1 MDQANAELCAT
12 LLGPKICERLLCH
25 GQLTTAFAAW
35 CACYT
40 AEYTGCVHNFPVIH
54 VLSVV
59 VDGQHP
65 GQVFAVDQGVERQGA
80 SSAAPSTCTLLA
92 SGLHD
97 HVLTP
102 GPDLR
107 QAYFHQLSY
116 LQHLSPSPMPTPQ
129 KKNRRKNTQQ
139 MTTTNALGLTKISS
153 SVEQIEQRM
162 DELAVGGSPAFPC
175 SGLLILLRG
184 LPGVG
189 KTKTARQLASRYPNS
204 SVVISPDDHLGPW
217 RHSRVLSRTDLSDAL
232 AACKQA
238 AWSAMRSKTL
248 FIIVDK
254 ENLKYAD
261 MLPYVSEASRT
272 GYEVHFLEPP
282 KDWRY
287 SCEVL
292 AKKNRRGLTQ
302 LELSQMLDNFERYW
316 SAEDMLANVVSRQTL
331 CSGPSKPII
340 DTCPPLVT
348 PVLNTETLDVE
359 NTSCCGPVDPES
371 TPDIVE
377 KLMASTRLLEE
388 NSAGSVDRS
397 DDNVNPSV
405 FEQLCELFPES
416 DRATLRE
423 IADATNGDLEW
434 AAGLALEADKS
445 SAGKRLLSADRT
457 EELYQAA
464 AQLSAPAVFPETTAG
479 RGTSHE
485 TDSFPLER
493 PALRKLSDQDS
504 YTKLDTALADL
515 TEFEKEEA
523 TDTDNEDE
531 EAEEDSGDDRDTATE
546 KAVEGPSVSGSTAD
560 SPTLRI
566 TREFVRHAFQRY
578 AAEIDML
585 KVDLDLDSL
594 PEEVFS
600 DWTPEPEL
608 EKSILSSFLRQLGYF
623 EMLNSNRKNNFRVTR
638 SRFPASNSKRPRAPP
653 TWKRSRQVSN
663 DVKCGNQGG
672 LLPVD
677 SNLCSLEDVLLEE
690 TAVRLSIEEQKKHF
704 EIPLNQNALNSLSQ
718 QFPGIDREI
727 LMETLVRCGFDLE
740 TSIACIVA
748 GVLDK
753 DSFAEASRMSAFEA
767 NVAPSTALKTPSP
780 NDGDSLDK
788 DVDLSF
794 QEILDEEEAISRS
807 VADQSKNMQT
817 LAVQLTLKRLASQFP
832 GFEKPY
838 LINLF
843 IKSGMN
849 EDATRQ
855 HLAEHGRA
863 AEPLPPFT
871 PLVPM
876 GSPAATRPPASV
888 TVSSLPLAK
897 ESLATL
903 EEEIDGIRRSIKDL
917 HDVRLG
923 AKANSVH
930 PGVVAFYNEELRT
943 LRCRLNHRED
953 LHRDLLVAI
962 RSQEH
967 ALAAVGRERADSK
980 SSTRAGLAFLDLH
993 GLKLHHAMIAL
1004 RRRLALLESGCPT
1017 TPTAAAIAIAPC
1029 PNFWLPKRLTVN
1041 LQVTCRVL
1049 VNDTVGALASC
1060 AFLDPNTAIGL
1071 IVGTGT
1077 NAAYVEKLSNAKKIT
1092 GFPPEIESVV
1102 INTEWGAFGEHGCIN
1117 EFLTEFDKQIDKDSL
1132 NPGKQVFEKLI
1143 SGMYLGEIARL
1154 ILLKLAEE
1162 GHLFDGIVPP
1172 LLREKNGIPA
1182 NILSEVERFHPTFA
1196 HTMIEVLTKLVPSR
1210 CTFRL
1215 KLSED
1220 GSGKGAG
1227 ALVAAAKRALQAE

>member
-1 MDQANAELCAT
+1 M
-12 LLGPKICERLLCH
+12 
-25 GQLTTAFAAW
+25 
-35 CACYT
+35 
-40 AEYTGCVHNFPVIH
+40 
-54 VLSVV
+54 S
-59 VDGQHP
+59 
-65 GQVFAVDQGVERQGA
+65 
-80 SSAAPSTCTLLA
+80 
-92 SGLHD
+92 
-97 HVLTP
+97 
-102 GPDLR
+102 
-107 QAYFHQLSY
+107 
-116 LQHLSPSPMPTPQ
+116 TPQ
-129 KKNRRKNTQQ
+129 KKHGRKNTQQ
-139 MTTTNALGLTKISS
+139 MTTTNALCLTKVSS
-153 SVEQIEQRM
+153 SVEQIERRM
-162 DELAVGGSPAFPC
+162 DELAVGGSPALPC

-204 SVVISPDDHLGPW
+204 SLIISPDDYLGPW
-217 RHSRVLSRTDLSDAL
+217 RPSRVLSRTDLSDAL

-238 AWSAMRSKTL
+238 AWSAMRSKAL

-254 ENLKYAD
+254 DNLKYAD
-261 MLPYVSEASRT
+261 MLPYVSEGSRT

-287 SCEVL
+287 SSEVL

-302 LELSQMLDNFERYW
+302 LQLSQMLDSFERYW
-316 SAEDMLANVVSRQTL
+316 SAEDMLTNVVGRQTL
-331 CSGPSKPII
+331 CSGPAKPII
-340 DTCPPLVT
+340 DTFPPLVT
-348 PVLNTETLDVE
+348 PVVNTETHEVV
-359 NTSCCGPVDPES
+359 NASCCGPVDPES

-377 KLMASTRLLEE
+377 KLMASTPLIEE
-388 NSAGSVDRS
+388 NSAASVDRPN
-397 DDNVNPSV
+397 DDVNLSV

-423 IADATNGDLEW
+423 IADATSGDLEW

-445 SAGKRLLSADRT
+445 SAGKPLLSADRT

-464 AQLSAPAVFPETTAG
+464 AQPSASAVFPETTAG
-479 RGTSHE
+479 QGTSYE
-485 TDSFPLER
+485 ADSFPLER
-493 PALRKLSDQDS
+493 PELPKLSDQDS
-504 YTKLDTALADL
+504 YTKLGTALEDL
-515 TEFEKEEA
+515 TEFGKDEAADNDSEDEEKEEA
-523 TDTDNEDE
+523 
-531 EAEEDSGDDRDTATE
+531 DSGDDHDAVNER
-546 KAVEGPSVSGSTAD
+546 AVEGPSMSGCTAGP
-560 SPTLRI
+560 PTLRI
-566 TREFVRHAFQRY
+566 TKEFVRHAFQRY
-578 AAEIDML
+578 AAEINML

-600 DWTPEPEL
+600 DWTPEPDL

-623 EMLNSNRKNNFRVTR
+623 EMLESGRKNNFRVTR
-638 SRFPASNSKRPRAPP
+638 SRFPASNNKRSRAPP
-653 TWKRSRQVSN
+653 TWKRSRQVPN
-663 DVKCGNQGG
+663 DVKCGNQGAP
-672 LLPVD
+672 LPVD

-704 EIPLNQNALNSLSQ
+704 EIPLNQSALNALSQ

-767 NVAPSTALKTPSP
+767 NVVPPTALKTPNP
-780 NDGDSLDK
+780 NDGGSLDK
-788 DVDLSF
+788 DEDLSF

-807 VADQSKNMQT
+807 VADQSKSMQT

-843 IKSGMN
+843 IKSGMD

-871 PLVPM
+871 TLVPV

-903 EEEIDGIRRSIKDL
+903 EEEIDGIRRSIKGL

-923 AKANSVH
+923 AKSNSVH

-1017 TPTAAAIAIAPC
+1017 TPTAAAIVIAPC
-1029 PNFWLPKRLTVN
+1029 PNFWLPKRLTV
-1041 LQVTCRVL
+1041 VTGWGSHSSSQSLGLTQPYSVIRASVL
-1049 VNDTVGALASC
+1049 N
-1060 AFLDPNTAIGL
+1060 FLRSRSYDFSESPYIGCGRFEIKLMHRTA
-1071 IVGTGT
+1071 
-1077 NAAYVEKLSNAKKIT
+1077 
-1092 GFPPEIESVV
+1092 
-1102 INTEWGAFGEHGCIN
+1102 
-1117 EFLTEFDKQIDKDSL
+1117 KQ
-1132 NPGKQVFEKLI
+1132 
-1143 SGMYLGEIARL
+1143 
-1154 ILLKLAEE
+1154 
-1162 GHLFDGIVPP
+1162 
-1172 LLREKNGIPA
+1172 
-1182 NILSEVERFHPTFA
+1182 
-1196 HTMIEVLTKLVPSR
+1196 
-1210 CTFRL
+1210 
-1215 KLSED
+1215 
-1220 GSGKGAG
+1220 
-1227 ALVAAAKRALQAE
+1227 AKRASNVSS